1 MATITTATG
10 KVIDIDTGEVVGQQ
24 EALVPQ
30 EKLELPVSAMDVA
43 RQGSYALN
51 AAMFSIPDAGVKAI
65 GRALGMDDKEV
76 VTLTK
81 FFNRGDTGPKNVE
94 ERYARAIG
102 EAIGANLPLTGVL
115 GYVAKTKALTA
126 PMLADAGVV
135 KRLAKD
141 TLDFIRKNPK
151 TAVAVDV
158 MGSAAFGAAR
168 QGVEEN
174 MEPGLAKDVAREV
187 LPLGASVLGPA
198 GVIAA
203 GSVASKLP
211 LPSMVVGRYAKEL
224 IAPSEAKLTQVGKE
238 IVQEYPWFMRPV
250 VKPLVGRAETQAA
263 KGLSRGEVQEMLAK
277 TEKLMADLRANSV
290 SPELLQQLRDVN
302 IPEGLVAKLQTEGV
316 TPSALTQLTAAK
328 APEPILKALRE
339 EGILLNTAERTL
351 LPNFMRQQGNL
362 IKSMSS
368 EQLREEI
375 KRRTKN
381 MMEFDGIINRLAPKS
396 AVELEDALSSVKLD
410 SDNLQQAIL
419 DSMASRQG
427 VERERLAQMFTPLDQ
442 NRLGSEIRETILKNG
457 ESTFFNLRNVAEKMG
472 LRNNFTLEDGVPLPT
487 RDNNG
492 VSQFEA
498 VNIEK
503 PVNQIISKYNV
514 LTGPIREYAPGLAR
528 VLGNYA
534 RSQKGKGAT
543 AYQEAL
549 TKELSDIFTARNRPG
564 AGGATPDFLAADE
577 VAKGTAQ
584 ADRAFLQQQE
594 FNARSLVSAL
604 LEPSAGTGS
613 RPGLADLKLPAG
625 KQQELLA
632 KSFGL
637 EPEDLTAAMARA
649 KESAS
654 KVGQVDI
661 NFPEAIRLLQVSTE
675 SRNNAIRNLND
686 AQMAGRSREVA
697 QVQFDK
703 INALHKDIESMLTS
717 AIPKMGSQYKNFKS
731 AYNDVYGAAYERYLP
746 LLLGSKRPTGEFV
759 TSNEAVL
766 KRVFETGEN
775 VDDVSFLLG
784 SSDEGKAL
792 MTSAAS
798 DWLRTKPIFDKDGFV
813 DPKKLQKVLD
823 NNKNIVDKLPPAVK
837 AGFYD
842 ELDSGRAFATRM
854 AQLERRR
861 ELVADEELTRL
872 LAKSTREGADPA
884 DLINRALRDPADM
897 TKLVNALGRKEPQ
910 RLEALRRA
918 VFKEATEGQPT
929 EISIT
934 SFLNNANPRSL
945 KVLFSEEQLTNLR
958 QLGELEKHIKASP
971 GIVDTPSP
979 FETTNDGLRRILGTS
994 IEGMTGLYKSIAE
1007 NRVGPAWATVYL
1019 GTRLV
1024 GRQEYGLLD
1033 RVMQKAVTDPAFAQA
1048 LVKSVDERKLF
1059 NEMKGLNKKLM
1070 SSGVYLPEVLFKG
1083 PMREANVLA
1092 VEGMQEPTPTS
1103 QEPTGMAPAPQVAPP
1118 APPVAPPAPQGNAA
1132 QMMEQFKKSQPPAP
1146 PTRGNII
1153 PAPPARNK
1161 LPPQPQTS
1169 NAAQMY
1175 QALFPNDTLGN
1186 LIQQKQQMP
1195 Q

>member
-198 GVIAA
+198 GLIAA

-263 KGLSRGEVQEMLAK
+263 KGLSRGEVQEMLAQS
-277 TEKLMADLRANSV
+277 EKLIADLDA
-290 SPELLQQLRDVN
+290 Q
-302 IPEGLVAKLQTEGV
+302 
-316 TPSALTQLTAAK
+316 
-328 APEPILKALRE
+328 
-339 EGILLNTAERTL
+339 GIVLNTAERTL
-351 LPNFMRQQGNL
+351 LPNFLRQQGNL
-362 IKSMSS
+362 IKSMSA
-368 EQLREEI
+368 EELRGEL
-375 KRRTKN
+375 KRRADN
-381 MMEFDGIINRLAPKS
+381 MVEFDGIISRLAPKS

-514 LTGPIREYAPGLAR
+514 LTGPIKEYAPGLAR

-549 TKELSDIFTARNRPG
+549 TKELSDIFTTRNRPG

-798 DWLRTKPIFDKDGFV
+798 DWLRTKPIFDKEGFV

-934 SFLNNANPRSL
+934 SFLNNANSRSL

-971 GIVDTPSP
+971 GVVDTPSP

>member
-30 EKLELPVSAMDVA
+30 EKLELPVNAMDVA
-43 RQGSYALN
+43 RQGSFALN

-81 FFNRGDTGPKNVE
+81 FFNRGDTGPQNAE

-151 TAVAVDV
+151 TAIAVDV

-198 GVIAA
+198 GLIAA

-211 LPSMVVGRYAKEL
+211 LPSMVVGKYAKEL
-224 IAPSEAKLTQVGKE
+224 ISPSDAKLTQVGKE

-250 VKPLVGRAETQAA
+250 VKPLVGRAESQAA
-263 KGLSRGEVQEMLAK
+263 KGLSRGEVQEMLAQS
-277 TEKLMADLRANSV
+277 EKLIADLDA
-290 SPELLQQLRDVN
+290 Q
-302 IPEGLVAKLQTEGV
+302 
-316 TPSALTQLTAAK
+316 
-328 APEPILKALRE
+328 
-339 EGILLNTAERTL
+339 GIVLNTAERTL
-351 LPNFMRQQGNL
+351 LPNFLRQQGNL
-362 IKSMSS
+362 IKSMSA
-368 EQLREEI
+368 EELRGEL
-375 KRRTKN
+375 KRRADN
-381 MMEFDGIINRLAPKS
+381 MVEFDGIISRLAPKS

-472 LRNNFTLEDGVPLPT
+472 LRNNFTLDDGVPLPT

-492 VSQFEA
+492 VSQFES

-577 VAKGTAQ
+577 VAKGAAQ

-731 AYNDVYGAAYERYLP
+731 AYNDVYGEAYERYLP
-746 LLLGSKRPTGEFV
+746 LLLGSKRPTGEFI

-775 VDDVSFLLG
+775 AKDISFLLG
-784 SSDEGKAL
+784 GSDEGKAL
-792 MTSAAS
+792 LTSAAS
-798 DWLRTKPIFDKDGFV
+798 DWLRTKPIFDKEGFV

-823 NNKNIVDKLPPAVK
+823 NNKNIVDQLPPAVK

-842 ELDSGRAFATRM
+842 ELDSGKAFAARM

-918 VFKEATEGQPT
+918 VFKEATEGQPN

-934 SFLNNANPRSL
+934 AFLNNANPRSL
-945 KVLFSEEQLTNLR
+945 KVLFSEEQLANLR

-971 GIVDTPSP
+971 GVVDTPSP

-994 IEGMTGLYKSIAE
+994 LEGMTGLYKSIAE
-1007 NRVGPAWATVYL
+1007 NRVGPAWATIYL

-1092 VEGMQEPTPTS
+1092 VESMQEPTPTS
-1103 QEPTGMAPAPQVAPP
+1103 QEPTNMAPAPQ
-1118 APPVAPPAPQGNAA
+1118 VAPPAPQGNAA
-1132 QMMEQFKKSQPPAP
+1132 QMMQQFKKTQPPAP

-1153 PAPPARNK
+1153 PAPPARNQ
-1161 LPPQPQTS
+1161 LPAQPQTS

-1186 LIQQKQQMP
+1186 IIQQQKQMP
-1195 Q
+1195 R

>member
-30 EKLELPVSAMDVA
+30 EKLELPVNAMDVA
-43 RQGSYALN
+43 RQGSFALN

-76 VTLTK
+76 VTLTR
-81 FFNRGDTGPKNVE
+81 FFNRGDTGPKNAE

-151 TAVAVDV
+151 TAIAVDV

-198 GVIAA
+198 GLIAA

-211 LPSMVVGRYAKEL
+211 LPSMVVGKYAKEL
-224 IAPSEAKLTQVGKE
+224 ISPSDAKLTQVGKE

-250 VKPLVGRAETQAA
+250 VKPLVGRAESQAA
-263 KGLSRGEVQEMLAK
+263 KGLSRGEVQEMLAQS
-277 TEKLMADLRANSV
+277 EKLIADLDA
-290 SPELLQQLRDVN
+290 Q
-302 IPEGLVAKLQTEGV
+302 
-316 TPSALTQLTAAK
+316 
-328 APEPILKALRE
+328 
-339 EGILLNTAERTL
+339 GIVLNTAERTL
-351 LPNFMRQQGNL
+351 LPNFLRQQGNL
-362 IKSMSS
+362 IKSMSA
-368 EQLREEI
+368 EELRGEL
-375 KRRTKN
+375 KRRADN
-381 MMEFDGIINRLAPKS
+381 MVEFDGIISRLAPKS

-472 LRNNFTLEDGVPLPT
+472 LRNNFTLDDGVPLPT

-492 VSQFEA
+492 VSQFES

-577 VAKGTAQ
+577 VAKGAAQ

-731 AYNDVYGAAYERYLP
+731 AYNDVYGEAYERYLP
-746 LLLGSKRPTGEFV
+746 LLLGSKRPTGEFI

-775 VDDVSFLLG
+775 AKDISFLLG
-784 SSDEGKAL
+784 GSDEGKAL
-792 MTSAAS
+792 LTSAAS
-798 DWLRTKPIFDKDGFV
+798 DWLRTKPIFDKEGFV

-823 NNKNIVDKLPPAVK
+823 NNKNIVDQLPPAVK

-842 ELDSGRAFATRM
+842 ELDSGKAFAARM

-918 VFKEATEGQPT
+918 VFKEATEGQPN

-934 SFLNNANPRSL
+934 AFLNNANPRSL
-945 KVLFSEEQLTNLR
+945 KVLFSEEQLANLR

-971 GIVDTPSP
+971 GVVDTPSP

-994 IEGMTGLYKSIAE
+994 LEGMTGLYKSIAE
-1007 NRVGPAWATVYL
+1007 NRVGPAWATIYL

-1092 VEGMQEPTPTS
+1092 VESMQEPTPTS
-1103 QEPTGMAPAPQVAPP
+1103 QEPTNMAPAPQ
-1118 APPVAPPAPQGNAA
+1118 VAPPAPQGNAA
-1132 QMMEQFKKSQPPAP
+1132 QMMQQFKKTQPPAP

-1153 PAPPARNK
+1153 PAPPARNQ
-1161 LPPQPQTS
+1161 LPAQPQTS

-1186 LIQQKQQMP
+1186 IIQQQKQMP
-1195 Q
+1195 R

>member
-1 MATITTATG
+1 MAKYVTDDGQIYDTETG
-10 KVIDIDTGEVVGQQ
+10 VISGKADDFQVDQS
-24 EALVPQ
+24 
-30 EKLELPVSAMDVA
+30 KLNLPVSAMDVA
-43 RQGSYALN
+43 RQGSFALN

-81 FFNRGDTGPKNVE
+81 FFNRGDTGPKNAE

-151 TAVAVDV
+151 TAVTVDV

-211 LPSMVVGRYAKEL
+211 LPSMVVGKYAKEL
-224 IAPSEAKLTQVGKE
+224 ISPSDAKLTQVGKD
-238 IVQEYPWFMRPV
+238 IVQEYPWFMRPI
-250 VKPLVGRAETQAA
+250 VKPLVGRAESQAA
-263 KGLSRGEVQEMLAK
+263 KGLGRGEVQEMLAQS
-277 TEKLMADLRANSV
+277 EKLIADLDA
-290 SPELLQQLRDVN
+290 Q
-302 IPEGLVAKLQTEGV
+302 
-316 TPSALTQLTAAK
+316 
-328 APEPILKALRE
+328 
-339 EGILLNTAERTL
+339 GIVLNTAERTL
-351 LPNFMRQQGNL
+351 LPNFLRQQGNL
-362 IKSMSS
+362 IKSMSA
-368 EQLREEI
+368 EELRGEL
-375 KRRTKN
+375 KRRADN
-381 MMEFDGIINRLAPKS
+381 MVEFDGIISRLAPKS

-410 SDNLQQAIL
+410 SENLQQAIL

-492 VSQFEA
+492 VSQFES

-564 AGGATPDFLAADE
+564 AGGAAPDFLAADE
-577 VAKGTAQ
+577 VAKGAAQ

-731 AYNDVYGAAYERYLP
+731 AYNDVYGEAYERYLP

-775 VDDVSFLLG
+775 AKDISFLLG
-784 SSDEGKAL
+784 GSDEGKAL
-792 MTSAAS
+792 LTSAAS

-823 NNKNIVDKLPPAVK
+823 NNKNIVDQLPPAVK

-971 GIVDTPSP
+971 GVVDTPSP

-1092 VEGMQEPTPTS
+1092 VESMQEPTPTG

-1132 QMMEQFKKSQPPAP
+1132 QMMQQFKKTQPPAP

-1153 PAPPARNK
+1153 PAPPARNQ
-1161 LPPQPQTS
+1161 LPAQPQTS

>member
-1 MATITTATG
+1 MAKYVTDDGQIFDTEVG
-10 KVIDIDTGEVVGQQ
+10 DIVGRT
-24 EALVPQ
+24 EAPVPAS
-30 EKLELPVSAMDVA
+30 KLELPVSAMDVA
-43 RQGSYALN
+43 RQGSWALN
-51 AAMFSIPDAGVKAI
+51 AYMFSVPDEGVKAI
-65 GRALGMDDKEV
+65 GKALGMPEDEI

-81 FFNRGDTGPKNVE
+81 IFNRGETGPKNAE
-94 ERYARAIG
+94 ERFARAIG
-102 EAIGANLPLTGVL
+102 GAVGANVPLTGVL
-115 GYVAKTKALTA
+115 GAVARTKALTA

-151 TAVAVDV
+151 TAVAMDI

-238 IVQEYPWFMRPV
+238 IVQEYPWFMRPII
-250 VKPLVGRAETQAA
+250 KPLVGRAETQAA
-263 KGLSRGEVQEMLAK
+263 KGLSRGEVQEMLAQS
-277 TEKLMADLRANSV
+277 EKLIADLDA
-290 SPELLQQLRDVN
+290 Q
-302 IPEGLVAKLQTEGV
+302 
-316 TPSALTQLTAAK
+316 
-328 APEPILKALRE
+328 
-339 EGILLNTAERTL
+339 GIVLNTAERTL
-351 LPNFMRQQGNL
+351 LPNFLRQQGNL
-362 IKSMSS
+362 IKSMSA
-368 EQLREEI
+368 EELRGEL
-375 KRRTKN
+375 KRRADN
-381 MMEFDGIINRLAPKS
+381 MVEFDGIISRLAPKS

-472 LRNNFTLEDGVPLPT
+472 LRNNFTLEDGVALPT
-487 RDNNG
+487 RDSAG
-492 VSQFEA
+492 VSLYEST
-498 VNIEK
+498 NIEK
-503 PVNQIISKYNV
+503 PINQIISKYNIM
-514 LTGPIREYAPGLAR
+514 TGPIKEYAPGLVK
-528 VLGNYA
+528 VLG
-534 RSQKGKGAT
+534 RFKKSQKAKGET
-543 AYQEAL
+543 AYDEAL
-549 TKELSDIFTARNRPG
+549 LTDLTTTLQAKPRP
-564 AGGATPDFLAADE
+564 
-577 VAKGTAQ
+577 
-584 ADRAFLQQQE
+584 
-594 FNARSLVSAL
+594 
-604 LEPSAGTGS
+604 EPVKTTME
-613 RPGLADLKLPAG
+613 
-625 KQQELLA
+625 ELLA
-632 KSFGL
+632 PEELAKS
-637 EPEDLTAAMARA
+637 AARA
-649 KESAS
+649 EKNWKDQQAQKAQNIIRELRDLKEIGVNVESQFKNLEGSYGLNPGELANTLNVA
-654 KVGQVDI
+654 KQKALNAGQVDI

-731 AYNDVYGAAYERYLP
+731 AYNDVYGEAYERYLP

-775 VDDVSFLLG
+775 VDDISSLLG
-784 SSDEGKAL
+784 GSDEGKAL
-792 MTSAAS
+792 LTSAAS

-823 NNKNIVDKLPPAVK
+823 NNKNIVDQLPPAVK

-971 GIVDTPSP
+971 GVVDTPSP

-1092 VEGMQEPTPTS
+1092 VESMQEPTPTG
-1103 QEPTGMAPAPQVAPP
+1103 QEPTPYVTLPWEKGATSPLPQITPPPAPAPIPQQAP
-1118 APPVAPPAPQGNAA
+1118 APAPQGNAA
-1132 QMMEQFKKSQPPAP
+1132 QMMQQFKKTQPPAP

-1153 PAPPARNK
+1153 PAPPARNQ
-1161 LPPQPQTS
+1161 LPAQPQTS